1 MGEEGPDN
9 EVEPLGEEAETEE
22 GYGRAGDE
30 ALKAGD
36 EYV

>member
-9 EVEPLGEEAETEE
+9 EVEPLGEEAEMEE
-22 GYGRAGDE
+22 GYGQVGDE